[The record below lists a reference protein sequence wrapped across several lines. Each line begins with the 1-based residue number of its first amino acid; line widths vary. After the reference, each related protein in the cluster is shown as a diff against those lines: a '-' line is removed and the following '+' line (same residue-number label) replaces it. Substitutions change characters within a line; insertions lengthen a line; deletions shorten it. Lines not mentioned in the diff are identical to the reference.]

1 MNPLVI
7 TGLFSAAQS
16 LIERFFPDPEKQ
28 AEAQRALLQMQQN
41 GELALLASET
51 DLAKLQIQT
60 NIEEARS
67 ANLFV
72 SGWRP
77 AVGWTCAAAF
87 AYSYILLPFAQFI
100 VFTFGTAE
108 MVAQLS
114 EAPKLNLA
122 EMLPIL
128 FGMLGLGSLR
138 TVEKVK
144 NVEGN
149 RFKLISENITEDE
162 PKSSLVRKGL
172 KKVFSEGE
180 NATIAGVSKVLKAFN
195 LRIVITRE

>member
-1 MNPLVI
+1 MNPLLI
-7 TGLFSAAQS
+7 SGLFSAAQS

-60 NIEEARS
+60 NVEEAKH
-67 ANLFV
+67 ANIFV

-87 AYSYILLPFAQFI
+87 AYSYVLLPFAQFL
-100 VFTFGTAE
+100 VFTFGTSE
-108 MVAQLS
+108 MVSQLKL
-114 EAPKLNLA
+114 APKLELS
-122 EMLPIL
+122 EMLPVL
-128 FGMLGLGSLR
+128 FGMLGLGGLR

-149 RFKLISENITEDE
+149 R
-162 PKSSLVRKGL
+162 
-172 KKVFSEGE
+172 
-180 NATIAGVSKVLKAFN
+180 
-195 LRIVITRE
+195 